1 MIYSSAYVIL
11 FFKKKE
17 KENKFQLLK
26 CEYLI
31 VSLLLHDNEVNIF
44 GLWTR
49 YLRTS
54 SDASRNM
61 DKDALSFSDIYRTK
75 NK

>member
-11 FFKKKE
+11 FSKKE

-49 YLRTS
+49 YLS

>member
-11 FFKKKE
+11 FLKKE

-49 YLRTS
+49 YLS
-54 SDASRNM
+54 SDA
-61 DKDALSFSDIYRTK
+61 SDIYRTK